1 MMTTERTVDFTE
13 NAQKEIRD
21 AMKKNEL
28 EGYAFNLYLERN
40 EYGGL
45 GYGMQLTDE
54 QVADDVEETFEGFV
68 SVVRKED
75 VPFLAGTT
83 VDYGVQ
89 HGSEGFIIDNPNI
102 QQQQS
107 GCGCGGHGHDH
118 DHGHS
123 HAHAES
129 GCGCGGHGHGEQ
141 HTHAEEQQS
150 GCGCGGHGHSHAEE
164 ATEERTCK
172 CGRKDGSNPNGECQ
186 CQKEKA

>member
-123 HAHAES
+123 HAES

>member
-1 MMTTERTVDFTE
+1 MMTIERTVDFTE

-75 VPFLAGTT
+75 VLFLAGTT
-83 VDYGVQ
+83 VDYGIQ

-123 HAHAES
+123 HAES

-141 HTHAEEQQS
+141 HTHSEEQQS

>member
-141 HTHAEEQQS
+141 HTHAEEQPS
-150 GCGCGGHGHSHAEE
+150 GCGCGGHGHSHVEE

>member
-123 HAHAES
+123 HAES
-129 GCGCGGHGHGEQ
+129 GCGCGGHGHGHGEQ
-141 HTHAEEQQS
+141 HTHAEEQPS

>member
-129 GCGCGGHGHGEQ
+129 GCGCGGHGHGEKY
-141 HTHAEEQQS
+141 THAEEQPS
-150 GCGCGGHGHSHAEE
+150 GCGCGGHGHSHVEE

>member
-1 MMTTERTVDFTE
+1 MTIERTVDFTE

-129 GCGCGGHGHGEQ
+129 GCGCGGHGEQ

>member
-1 MMTTERTVDFTE
+1 MTIERTVDFTE

>member
-107 GCGCGGHGHDH
+107 GCGCGGHGH
-118 DHGHS
+118 S

-141 HTHAEEQQS
+141 HTHAEEQPS
-150 GCGCGGHGHSHAEE
+150 GCGCGGHGHSHVEE

>member
-1 MMTTERTVDFTE
+1 MTTERTVDFTE

-123 HAHAES
+123 HAES

>member
-1 MMTTERTVDFTE
+1 MTTERTVDFTE

-141 HTHAEEQQS
+141 HTHAEEQPS
-150 GCGCGGHGHSHAEE
+150 GCGCGGHGHSHVEE